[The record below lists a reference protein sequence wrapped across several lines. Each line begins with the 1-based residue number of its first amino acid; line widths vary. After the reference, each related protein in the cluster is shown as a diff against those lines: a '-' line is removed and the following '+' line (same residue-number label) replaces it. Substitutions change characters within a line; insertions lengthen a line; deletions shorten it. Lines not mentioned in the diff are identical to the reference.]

1 MAKACLR
8 GPLPLAFGMS
18 NRKTVRGGPG
28 RPPGD
33 LGRPAF
39 PPGGHL
45 GRPAPYPDAPDDP
58 PEASEIDIGG
68 RLRRL
73 REARSLS
80 QRELARRAGV
90 SNATVSL
97 IEQNRASPS
106 IGSLKKVLD
115 GLPLSLAEFFALAE
129 APSDPVFF
137 AAAELTEIA
146 GKTAGPHGAKAGGAA
161 GAAGAI
167 SYRQVGRDL
176 SGRALQILHER
187 LGPGADTGP
196 TPLSHAGEEGG
207 VVIRGRVELTVGPRR
222 RILGPGDAYYFESRA
237 PHRFRVVGDEPAEIV
252 SSCTPPSF

>member
-8 GPLPLAFGMS
+8 GLLPLAFGMS
-18 NRKTVRGGPG
+18 NSKTV
-28 RPPGD
+28 PGD
-33 LGRPAF
+33 LDR
-39 PPGGHL
+39 
-45 GRPAPYPDAPDDP
+45 PDAPRPESPDDP
-58 PEASEIDIGG
+58 DIGG

-146 GKTAGPHGAKAGGAA
+146 GKTAGPHGAKAGGP